1 MFTNI
6 CQHLMFVALLLPLLS
21 CHEPLS
27 CDRSSVAASA
37 VTEPARAKPPTKRTV
52 FTWRP
57 ETCRDFSVK
66 KWDWSINH
74 DLELLAQKTLQ
85 KRLFFV
91 FWWKSG
97 TGASAIGPWSGII
110 GRKKYKKHV
119 RNGFIKSM
127 NNWCLDVFSHGTSG
141 WSTKIGLQLQFSY
154 T

>member
-1 MFTNI
+1 
-6 CQHLMFVALLLPLLS
+6 MFVALLLPLLS

-27 CDRSSVAASA
+27 CDRSSIATSA

-85 KRLFFV
+85 KRFFFV
-91 FWWKSG
+91 FLVKKWD
-97 TGASAIGPWSGII
+97 WSISHWTMI
-110 GRKKYKKHV
+110 WNYWQKKIQKTRQKRFHQV
-119 RNGFIKSM
+119 HEQ
-127 NNWCLDVFSHGTSG
+127 LVFRCV
-141 WSTKIGLQLQFSY
+141 
-154 T
+154 